1 MTNRLFVGAVAS
13 GMALGSGL
21 TLGVVAIMRILGV
34 G

>member
-21 TLGVVAIMRILGV
+21 TLGVWKIVSLEPGD
-34 G
+34 